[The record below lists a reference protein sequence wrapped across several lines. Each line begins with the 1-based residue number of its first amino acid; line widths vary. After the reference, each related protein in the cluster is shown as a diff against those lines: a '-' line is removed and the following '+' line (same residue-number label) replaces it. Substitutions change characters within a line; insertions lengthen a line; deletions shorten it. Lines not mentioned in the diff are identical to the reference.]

1 MDGLTNPTEGAQR
14 ASPGQQEQFDL
25 LLGRSRQLMAK
36 AGEEWLSALKAAP
49 VQAAV
54 TLGTTTLRSV
64 AMMSQQAGQPVD
76 PSVLLNVGVQLVK
89 DTAAIANTAGF
100 VSDEQ
105 LPAFLKDVLSQS
117 IMEYMQADAKDG
129 LMSPEAKQQAQGM
142 LAKMQ
147 RGDGAD
153 AEGAADMTGEAMAA
167 QGGQPMAAEGEGYGP
182 GPDNLPA
189 YESVEAPSVE
199 QQEGMEEDPTAP
211 GMLAQ
216 MQRRGVQR

>member
-36 AGEEWLSALKAAP
+36 AGEEWLSALKASP

-54 TLGTTTLRSV
+54 TLGTTTLRNV
-64 AMMSQQAGQPVD
+64 AMMSQQASQPVD

-89 DTAAIANTAGF
+89 DTAAIANAAGF

-117 IMEYMQADAKDG
+117 IMEYMRADAKDG

-142 LAKMQ
+142 LAQMQ
-147 RGDGAD
+147 
-153 AEGAADMTGEAMAA
+153 
-167 QGGQPMAAEGEGYGP
+167 QGPSEGEGEIPGDGP
-182 GPDNLPA
+182 GPDNTPA
-189 YESVEAPSVE
+189 HENAEAPPVE